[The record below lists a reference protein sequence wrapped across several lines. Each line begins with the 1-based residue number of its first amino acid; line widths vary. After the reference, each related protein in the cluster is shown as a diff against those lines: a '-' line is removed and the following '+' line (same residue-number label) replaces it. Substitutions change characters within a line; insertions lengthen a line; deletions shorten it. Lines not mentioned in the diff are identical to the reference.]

1 VVALHAGGAR
11 ADDAGA
17 KPEPPRIGALK
28 YDEDYSYLRDPDN
41 RSGAWWERLKFV
53 PLDSDGR
60 VFLTFGDELRLRYEH
75 YWNNNFGSG
84 KLPTEDYL
92 RYRQLPYVGLN
103 LGPEL
108 RVFAELQ
115 AAYAARSP
123 IVKNPF
129 LDQTA
134 IDLLQG
140 FVDWRIPIGHGH
152 LTLRA
157 GRQVLFYGSG
167 RLVNQGPNIRTSFDG
182 GVVSWELERWRVDA
196 LYARPVDP
204 RSGYF
209 DDRPDGS
216 RRIWSVYGTRKLPQ
230 IAPDAG
236 VDLYYFGFQNSRA
249 TFNQGTRNE
258 RRHTI
263 GARLFGTPLPW
274 QGDLEANF
282 QFGRF
287 GDADI
292 RAFSI
297 ALDQGYTFTSV
308 RMKPFFG
315 LRTAVLSG
323 DGDARD
329 HTLGTFNPMF
339 AQGGYFGEN
348 GVLGPA
354 NLILIRPLVALQL
367 GSGVTLTGSG
377 TIYFRERQG
386 DGIYDLGLGVL
397 RPDGGSHASLVGS
410 QADLAAGWAVNRNL
424 SFAASSSILWP
435 DGFVR
440 DTGPAKT
447 VYFFGGHMA
456 FSY

>member
-1 VVALHAGGAR
+1 M
-11 ADDAGA
+11 
-17 KPEPPRIGALK
+17 
-28 YDEDYSYLRDPDN
+28 
-41 RSGAWWERLKFV
+41 
-53 PLDSDGR
+53 PLDSEGWAY
-60 VFLTFGDELRLRYEH
+60 LTFGDELRLRYEH

-108 RVFAELQ
+108 RVFSELQ
-115 AAYAARSP
+115 VAYAARSP

-134 IDLLQG
+134 IDLLQA
-140 FVDWRIPIGHGH
+140 FVDWRVAIGESH

-167 RLVNQGPNIRTSFDG
+167 RLVNQGPNIRTSFDA
-182 GVVSWELERWRVDA
+182 GVVSWELESWRVDA

-204 RSGYF
+204 GSGYF
-209 DDRPDGS
+209 DDRPSGL
-216 RRIWSVYGTRKLPQ
+216 RRVWSVYATRKLPQ

-236 VDLYYFGFQNSRA
+236 LDLYYFGFQNSRA
-249 TFNQGTRNE
+249 PFNQGTGNE
-258 RRHTI
+258 RRHTL
-263 GARLFGTPLPW
+263 GVRLFGTMLPW
-274 QGDLEANF
+274 QGDAEANF

-287 GDADI
+287 DDADI

-297 ALDQGYTFTSV
+297 AVDQGYTFSSV
-308 RMKPFFG
+308 RMKPFVG

-329 HTLGTFNPMF
+329 HTLRTFNPMF

-354 NLILIRPLVALQL
+354 NLGLVRPLVALQV
-367 GSGVTLTGSG
+367 GPGVTLTASS
-377 TIYFRERQG
+377 TIYFRERHG

-397 RPDGGSHASLVGS
+397 RPDGGSRASLVGT
-410 QADLAAGWAVNRNL
+410 QADLAARWAVNRNL

-435 DGFVR
+435 GRFVN

-447 VYFFGGHMA
+447 VYFFGGQTV